1 MARIAV
7 IGAGMAS
14 MAAAAR
20 LATGGHRVAVYERGG
35 TFGGGVGRLVRDGFA
50 FDTGPG
56 VLTLPAVY
64 RDLFV
69 KTGREPLA
77 DRVDLVQ
84 VDPAGHHL
92 FADGSSVSLPN
103 ASRSGVIEAL
113 DGAFGP
119 GSGERWSE
127 VMVRARETW
136 EAMRRPLLEDV
147 LRDPAAAARD
157 PYPAAGRRGLFRRA
171 APTLA
176 GVAAGLGDPRLAA
189 LLESWALGYGLDP
202 RSAPASTTVLP
213 YLEATFGVWY
223 PRGGVRA
230 LAEAVHER
238 CLARKVEFHFDAEVT
253 ELLTGA
259 DGSAAGV
266 ELADGRAV
274 PADLVVAGAPLP
286 ALYRDQV
293 LPWTRQDEWPPMG
306 PPGEPGRVTVH
317 LALRGARPGGTAH
330 RTVVHAADRRA
341 ALDWLFA
348 SRREALPPEG
358 GLTVTVLRPDDPAA
372 RPDAGHEAVTLTATV
387 PPHRPDARGGASGD
401 TSGGGLDWTAPG
413 VAEAFAARM
422 AAVAEA
428 ALPGLGER
436 ECWRE
441 VRTPADTE
449 RETGAPGGSVPA
461 PALAGAGGA
470 LVRAANR
477 SGVPGLYL
485 VGGWAHPGGGL
496 PHTGMSAAITADLVA
511 GGPGGS
517 R

>member
-20 LATGGHRVAVYERGG
+20 LATGGHRVTVHERAG
-35 TFGGGVGRLVRDGFA
+35 THGGGVGRLERDGFG

-56 VLTLPAVY
+56 LLTLPAVY

-69 KTGREPLA
+69 KTGREPLE

-84 VDPAGHHL
+84 VDPAGRHV
-92 FADGSSVSLPN
+92 FADGSAVTLPN

-113 DGAFGP
+113 DAAFGP

-127 VMVRARETW
+127 VMVTARATW
-136 EAMRRPLLEDV
+136 EVMRRPLLEDV
-147 LRDPAAAARD
+147 LRDPALAARD
-157 PYPAAGRRGLFRRA
+157 PYPAAGRRGLFRRG
-171 APTLA
+171 APALA
-176 GVAAGLGDPRLAA
+176 DVAASGLGDPRLAA
-189 LLESWALGYGLDP
+189 VLESWAVGYGLDP

-223 PRGGVRA
+223 ALGGVRA
-230 LAEAVHER
+230 LADAVHRR
-238 CLARKVEFHFDAEVT
+238 CLDRKVEFRFASEVT
-253 ELLTGA
+253 GLLTGR
-259 DGSAAGV
+259 DGAAAGI
-266 ELADGRAV
+266 ELADGSTME
-274 PADLVVAGAPLP
+274 ADLVVAGAPLP

-293 LPWTRQDEWPPMG
+293 LPWQRQDEWPPMG
-306 PPGEPGRVTVH
+306 PAGEPGRCTVH
-317 LALRGARPGGTAH
+317 LALRGSRPYGAAH

-341 ALDWLFA
+341 ALDWLFGG
-348 SRREALPPEG
+348 RRRTPLPPEG
-358 GLTVTVLRPDDPAA
+358 ALTVTVLRPDDPAT
-372 RPDAGHEAVTLTATV
+372 RPDDGHEAVTLVATV
-387 PPHRPDARGGASGD
+387 PAHHAGAEAGF
-401 TSGGGLDWTAPG
+401 DWTAPG
-413 VAEAFAARM
+413 TAEAFAARM
-422 AAVAEA
+422 TAVAEA
-428 ALPGLGER
+428 AVPGLRER
-436 ECWRE
+436 ELWHE

-449 RETGAPGGSVPA
+449 RDTGAPGGSVPA
-461 PALAGAGGA
+461 PSLAGAGGV

-477 SGVPGLYL
+477 SAVPGLYL

-496 PHTGMSAAITADLVA
+496 PHAGMSAAITADLVA